1 MAETALNAP
10 VEYFNRHTGRVERE
24 EIYGEAALRWAYENP
39 LGRLTNWAF
48 ARRAWLGRWYGAW
61 MSSPATR
68 DKIPLFI
75 EKFKVDVSEFAQPP
89 ESFTSFNDFFVRKLK
104 PGARPLDPDPNAVV
118 FGADGRHLGFPDAS
132 QAEGVFVKGQ
142 QWDMP
147 ALLGDAEL
155 ARTYARGTLVLSRLC
170 PVDYHRFHFPADGT
184 PGAPRRINGSLWS
197 VNPIA
202 LRRKLAYLW
211 ENKRMVTIL
220 ETPRFGR
227 LLLLEIG
234 ATNVGSIN
242 ETFTPGQSIKRGDE
256 KGFFA
261 FGGSA
266 TATIFEPGRVEL
278 AEDLVENT
286 RQGREL
292 YARMGSRMGKQKG
305 DRSQETGDSSQERDT
320 GNGLE

>member
-1 MAETALNAP
+1 MPAQSSPAPSQP
-10 VEYFNRHTGRVERE
+10 VEYFNRHTGCVEVE
-24 EIYGEAALRWAYENP
+24 SIYGEAALRWAYENP

-48 ARRAWLGRWYGAW
+48 ARRAWLARWYGWW

-68 DKIPLFI
+68 DKVPLFI
-75 EKFKVDVSEFAQPP
+75 EKYKLDVAEFAKQP
-89 ESFTSFNDFFVRKLK
+89 EEFASFNDFFVRKLK
-104 PGARPLDPDPNAVV
+104 PGARPIEGDASMVV

-142 QWDMP
+142 QWDLA

-155 ARTYARGTLVLSRLC
+155 AKIYARGTLVLSRLC

-184 PGAPRRINGSLWS
+184 PGAPRWLPGSLWS

-202 LRRKLAYLW
+202 LRQKLAYLW
-211 ENKRMVTIL
+211 ENKRVVTIL
-220 ETPRFGR
+220 ETARFGKV
-227 LLLLEIG
+227 LLLEIG

-242 ETFTPGQSIKRGDE
+242 QTFAPGQPVARGDE

-266 TATIFEPGRVEL
+266 TATIFAPGRVQL
-278 AEDLVENT
+278 AEDLVEQT
-286 RQGREL
+286 KAGREL
-292 YARMGSRMGKQKG
+292 YARMG
-305 DRSQETGDSSQERDT
+305 TGMAVTVEGRR
-320 GNGLE
+320 

>member
-39 LGRLTNWAF
+39 LGQLTNWAF
-48 ARRAWLGRWYGAW
+48 ARRAWLGKLYGAW
-61 MSSPATR
+61 MSSPTTR
-68 DKIPLFI
+68 DKVPLFI
-75 EKFKVDVSEFAQPP
+75 EKFNVDVSEFAQSPD
-89 ESFTSFNDFFVRKLK
+89 SYTSFNDFFVRKLK

-142 QWDMP
+142 KWNIA

-155 ARTYARGTLVLSRLC
+155 ARAYARGTLVLSRLC
-170 PVDYHRFHFPADGT
+170 PVDYHRFHFPANGT
-184 PGAPRRINGSLWS
+184 PGTPRLINGSLWS

-202 LRRKLAYLW
+202 LRRNLAYLW

-227 LLLLEIG
+227 VVLMEIG

-242 ETFTPGQSIKRGDE
+242 QTYAPGQPVQRGDE

-266 TATIFEPGRVEL
+266 TATIFEPGPVKL
-278 AEDLVENT
+278 AEDLVEQT

-292 YARMGSRMGKQKG
+292 YARMGTKMG
-305 DRSQETGDSSQERDT
+305 S
-320 GNGLE
+320 

>member
-1 MAETALNAP
+1 MSALSPMPASGEP
-10 VEYFNRHTGRVERE
+10 VEYFNRHTGRVETE
-24 EIYGEAALRWAYENP
+24 AIFGEAALRWAYENP
-39 LGRLTNWAF
+39 FGRLTNWAF
-48 ARRAWLGRWYGAW
+48 ARRAWLARWYGLW

-75 EKFKVDVSEFAQPP
+75 EKFHVDVAEFAQPP
-89 ESFTSFNDFFVRKLK
+89 ESFASFNDFFIRKLK
-104 PGARPLDPDPNAVV
+104 SGARPLDGDADTVV

-142 QWDMP
+142 HWDLA

-155 ARTYARGTLVLSRLC
+155 ARTYAHGTLVLSRLC

-184 PGAPRRINGSLWS
+184 PGAAKWLPGTLWS

-211 ENKRMVTIL
+211 ENKRVVTIFD
-220 ETPRFGR
+220 TPRFGKI
-227 LLLLEIG
+227 LLLEIG

-242 ETFTPGQSIKRGDE
+242 ETYTPGQPVARGDE
-256 KGFFA
+256 MGYFA

-266 TATIFEPGRVEL
+266 TATIFEPGRVKL
-278 AEDLVENT
+278 ADDLVEQT
-286 RQGREL
+286 RLGREL
-292 YARMGSRMGKQKG
+292 YARMGSKLGSAVTRG
-305 DRSQETGDSSQERDT
+305 S
-320 GNGLE
+320 